1 MRFFG
6 PVVSTFVA
14 LSLVFAVLLHE
25 RRAMQLVVDLPL
37 VATAIAVLV
46 AGWMP
51 FRWLSQPF
59 SSEPERLGLT
69 LRKPLE
75 LTPEHARRLVEQG
88 CNLDL
93 GPTETISA
101 EAAAEI
107 AQNEGSLSLRN
118 LKSISVEALEAL
130 AKHEGTLTLGARLR
144 PITGGHSLFG
154 SFTDAHFEALKGHR
168 GSLALDGLINL
179 TDKQAEIL
187 AEYKGLLCLNQVKT
201 LTDAQAE
208 SLARHVIRRA
218 KTGHSSAPKTGH
230 HVGGTRWKNR
240 LVRSCWQGA

>member
-14 LSLVFAVLLHE
+14 LYLVFAVLLHE

-107 AQNEGSLSLRN
+107 AQNEGSLRLRN

-208 SLARHVIRRA
+208 SLARHKRGLLLRGLTAVSDEQFKIL
-218 KTGHSSAPKTGH
+218 
-230 HVGGTRWKNR
+230 GTNPRVR
-240 LVRSCWQGA
+240 LPRK

>member
-14 LSLVFAVLLHE
+14 LSLVFAVLLYE

-37 VATAIAVLV
+37 VATAIAVLG

-208 SLARHVIRRA
+208 SLARH
-218 KTGHSSAPKTGH
+218 K
-230 HVGGTRWKNR
+230 GGLLLQGLTAVSDEQFKILGTNPRVR
-240 LVRSCWQGA
+240 LPRK